1 MLIKKNMIRSIWIS
15 GIRRI
20 FLDFLN
26 INFCVSYFRPENIK
40 NLNNTDTIQKAMFTI
55 NRWINLTFGVNKK
68 KLMEL

>member
-26 INFCVSYFRPENIK
+26 INFCVSYFRLENIK
-40 NLNNTDTIQKAMFTI
+40 NLNNTESHVYYKPL
-55 NRWINLTFGVNKK
+55 N
-68 KLMEL
+68 